1 MKSRPSSPSA
11 HPAVLP
17 DAVVPRLDKQI
28 QIALQRAL
36 DVRFHGRRPSGGTLP
51 LVLHF
56 HGGTFNGG
64 SLDSGAG
71 VAQLLAQAGA
81 VVMSVDYPLAPAHP
95 FPQAVDTGY
104 AALQW
109 AWKVRHKLAGPGA
122 PMVVAG
128 EEAGGN
134 LAAAIALM
142 ARDRQEV
149 PLSGQ
154 ILLSPMLDACVATAS
169 LREACAQAR
178 AAECV
183 WANGWRQYLPSAADA
198 GHPYAAPGTVRRLTG
213 LPPALLVTAQ
223 DDPLRDE
230 TLAYA
235 ARLRAAGLAVQQA
248 VLAAPTGWPGRYADA
263 QRIKGGS
270 PAWAGELRQQFRT
283 FFAAMAAT
291 PEQAAP
297 AFSSAS
303 SSVPSSIS

>member
-1 MKSRPSSPSA
+1 MKSRPSSPPG
-11 HPAVLP
+11 HTAVLP
-17 DAVVPRLDKQI
+17 DAAVPCLDKQI
-28 QIALQRAL
+28 QIALQRSL
-36 DVRFHGRRPSGGTLP
+36 DVRFHGRRPTAGTLP

-64 SLDSGAG
+64 SLDCGAG

-95 FPQAVDTGY
+95 FPQAIDTGY

-109 AWKVRHKLAGPGA
+109 AWKARHKLAGPGA
-122 PMVVAG
+122 PLMVAG

-169 LREACAQAR
+169 LRDACAQAR
-178 AAECV
+178 AADCV
-183 WANGWRQYLPSAADA
+183 WAKGWRQYLPSAADA
-198 GHPYAAPGTVRRLTG
+198 GHPYAAPGAVRRLAG

-235 ARLRAAGLAVQQA
+235 ARLRTAGLQVQA
-248 VLAAPTGWPGRYADA
+248 GVLAAPTGWPGSYPNA
-263 QRIKGGS
+263 QRTQACS
-270 PAWAGELRQQFRT
+270 PAWADALRQQFRT

-291 PEQAAP
+291 PEQAATP
-297 AFSSAS
+297 FSSPS
-303 SSVPSSIS
+303 SSVS

>member
-11 HPAVLP
+11 HPTAQP
-17 DAVVPRLDKQI
+17 EAAVPRLDKQI
-28 QIALQRAL
+28 QIALQRVL
-36 DVRFHGRRPSGGTLP
+36 DVRFHGRRPPGGTLP

-109 AWKVRHKLAGPGA
+109 AWKARHKLAGPGA
-122 PMVVAG
+122 AVLVAG

-149 PLSGQ
+149 PLAGQ

-169 LREACAQAR
+169 LRDACAQAR
-178 AAECV
+178 AADCV
-183 WANGWRQYLPSAADA
+183 WAKGWRQYLPSAADA
-198 GHPYAAPGTVRRLTG
+198 GHPYAAPGTVRRLAG

-230 TLAYA
+230 TLACA
-235 ARLRAAGLAVQQA
+235 ARLRAACLQVQEL
-248 VLAAPTGWPGRYADA
+248 VLTAPTGWPGSYPSA
-263 QRIKGGS
+263 QRPDGS
-270 PAWAGELRQQFRT
+270 EPAWAATLRQAFRD
-283 FFAAMAAT
+283 FLVA
-291 PEQAAP
+291 
-297 AFSSAS
+297 
-303 SSVPSSIS
+303 VPSQAQPPLSLIS

>member
-1 MKSRPSSPSA
+1 MKSRPSSLSA
-11 HPAVLP
+11 NPDVP
-17 DAVVPRLDKQI
+17 TDAVVPRLDKQI

-36 DVRFHGRRPSGGTLP
+36 DVRFHGRRLPGSTLP

-81 VVMSVDYPLAPAHP
+81 VVMSVDYPLAPARP
-95 FPQAVDTGY
+95 FPEAIDTGY

-109 AWKVRHKLAGPGA
+109 AWKARHKLAGPSA
-122 PMVVAG
+122 PLVVAG

-134 LAAAIALM
+134 LAAAVALM

-169 LREACAQAR
+169 LRDACAQAR
-178 AAECV
+178 AADCV

-198 GHPYAAPGTVRRLTG
+198 GHPYAAPGTVRRLAG

-230 TLAYA
+230 TLSYA
-235 ARLRAAGLAVQQA
+235 ARLRATGLAVQQA
-248 VLAAPTGWPGRYADA
+248 VLAGPTGWPGSYPDA
-263 QRIKGGS
+263 QRTPGC
-270 PAWAGELRQQFRT
+270 PPRWADELRQHFRA
-283 FFAAMAAT
+283 FFAAIPVLPTAS
-291 PEQAAP
+291 ERAAP
-297 AFSSAS
+297 DFCS
-303 SSVPSSIS
+303 PFSSIS